1 MSLFSSMFLQLVRTV
16 CLLFFFNLFFP
27 HTLSRYRTCPLSNK
41 EQLGQMLCGCDQHH
55 KFVSD
60 TFTKSSEPLP
70 TCQTLCVRF
79 CFTFQVLIGLIRERY
94 WCSHINGPFAT
105 RER

>member
-1 MSLFSSMFLQLVRTV
+1 MSLLSSTFLQLVHTV
-16 CLLFFFNLFFP
+16 CLLLFFP
-27 HTLSRYRTCPLSNK
+27 YTLSRYRTCPLSNK
-41 EQLGQMLCGCDQHH
+41 EQLGQMLCGCDQQH
-55 KFVSD
+55 KFVPD
-60 TFTKSSEPLP
+60 TLTKNSEP